1 MRTAGISN
9 STSTVCTRAAGG
21 AGRNEEY
28 SLYALRIALFTRW
41 RTTSGSRGR
50 MASRHEERRRGG
62 DGAASRLEL
71 AESSRA

>member
-50 MASRHEERRRGG
+50 MASRHEE
-62 DGAASRLEL
+62 
-71 AESSRA
+71 